1 MYDRC
6 LNRLQ
11 QILNSSL
18 DSINNDLVSEEQK
31 VSESMNKLKNIKCL
45 DNLLDKDNQN
55 KLISYN
61 SIDFNKMIEFKNKLI
76 IEF

>member
-1 MYDRC
+1 
-6 LNRLQ
+6 
-11 QILNSSL
+11 
-18 DSINNDLVSEEQK
+18 
-31 VSESMNKLKNIKCL
+31 MNKLKNIKCL